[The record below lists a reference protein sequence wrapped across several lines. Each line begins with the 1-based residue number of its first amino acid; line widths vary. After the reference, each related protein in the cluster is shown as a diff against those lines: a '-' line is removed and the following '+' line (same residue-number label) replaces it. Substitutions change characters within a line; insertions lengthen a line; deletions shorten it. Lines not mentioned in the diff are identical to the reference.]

1 VPQGLRLIKVYTLAG
16 AVRDLRALA
25 AGANVPGC

>member
-16 AVRDLRALA
+16 AVRDLNALA
-25 AGANVPGC
+25 AGHSVPSC